1 MQLQKDMP
9 DHHDADLVIKLYELR
24 REPVMRESRSA
35 INRQFWPATAEE
47 ALAVL
52 RNEHPLN
59 APFRQ
64 VSGYWEMAYGM
75 ARHGIVHAEYL
86 VENNSEGMFFYARV
100 QPFVE
105 AIRSVSATPVL
116 VSTQWVAEETAM
128 GRSLFAG
135 YRARVEKALASRA
148 P

>member
-75 ARHGIVHAEYL
+75 ARHGIVHADYL

-105 AIRSVSATPVL
+105 AIRGVSATPVL
-116 VSTQWVAEETAM
+116 VSTQWVAEETAT
-128 GRSLFAG
+128 GRALFAG

>member
-9 DHHDADLVIKLYELR
+9 DHHDADLILKLYELR

-35 INRQFWPATAEE
+35 INRQFWPARAED
-47 ALAVL
+47 ALAIL
-52 RNEHPLN
+52 KNEHPLN
-59 APFRQ
+59 AAFRQ

-100 QPFVE
+100 QPFL
-105 AIRSVSATPVL
+105 AALRAASASPVL
-116 VSTQWVAEETAM
+116 VSTQWVAEETAT
-128 GRSLFAG
+128 GRALFAG

>member
-9 DHHDADLVIKLYELR
+9 DHHDADLIIRLYELR

-35 INRQFWPATAEE
+35 INRQFWPASGED

-52 RNEHPLN
+52 KNEHPLN

-64 VSGYWEMAYGM
+64 VSGYWEMVYGM

-86 VENNSEGMFFYARV
+86 VENNTEGMFFFARV
-100 QPFVE
+100 QPYLD
-105 AIRSVSATPVL
+105 AIRAVSAAPVL
-116 VSTQWVAEETAM
+116 VSTQWVAEETET
-128 GRSLFAG
+128 GRSLFAS

-148 P
+148 S

>member
-9 DHHDADLVIKLYELR
+9 DHHDADLIIKLYELR

-35 INRQFWPATAEE
+35 INRQFWPASAED

-52 RNEHPLN
+52 KSDHPLN
-59 APFRQ
+59 AAFRQ

-86 VENNSEGMFFYARV
+86 VENNTEGMFFFARV
-100 QPFVE
+100 QPYVE
-105 AIRSVSATPVL
+105 AIRAVSATPVL
-116 VSTQWVAEETAM
+116 VSTQWVAEETVT
-128 GRSLFAG
+128 GRTLFAAF
-135 YRARVEKALASRA
+135 RARVEKALASRA
-148 P
+148 T

>member
-35 INRQFWPATAEE
+35 INRQFLPASADE

-100 QPFVE
+100 QPFLE
-105 AIRSVSATPVL
+105 AIRGVSATPVL

-148 P
+148 Q

>member
-1 MQLQKDMP
+1 MQLQKDIP
-9 DHHDADLVIKLYELR
+9 DHHDADLILKLYELR

-35 INRQFWPATAEE
+35 INRQFWPASAEE

-52 RNEHPLN
+52 KSDHPLN
-59 APFRQ
+59 AAFRQ

-86 VENNSEGMFFYARV
+86 VENNTEGMFFFARL
-100 QPFVE
+100 QPYLE
-105 AIRSVSATPVL
+105 AIRATSATPVL

-128 GRSLFAG
+128 GRSLFAAF
-135 YRARVEKALASRA
+135 RARVEKALASRA